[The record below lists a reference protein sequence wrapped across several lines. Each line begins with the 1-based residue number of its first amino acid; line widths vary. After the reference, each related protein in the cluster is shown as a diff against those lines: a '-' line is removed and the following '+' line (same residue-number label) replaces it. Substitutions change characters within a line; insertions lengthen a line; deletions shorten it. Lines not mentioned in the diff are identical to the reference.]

1 MAHAGEPIARAEPI
15 ILGRSAMKLNTCHEA
30 SVALVAMVMAGA
42 LASAVAQVPEILP
55 DPDNRPPNMAKPV
68 KVYFLSGQSNMCG
81 MGRQESLRPLP
92 AADEK
97 FGYLVDDQGNWT
109 VRNDV
114 HHIYYVMDDRKI
126 DAPLTV
132 HDRIGPELGIGHV
145 LGTYH
150 DEMVLLIKAACG
162 NRSLGYD
169 FRPPSARKRIGE
181 DDNGKGWYAGI
192 SYDRYVGHGKAV
204 MADIANNLP
213 GYKGQ
218 GFELA
223 GIFWWQGH
231 KDRGMPKDQ
240 YEELLA
246 ELIRDMRK
254 DFNAPNAKFVVA
266 TVAFN
271 GHNLGPWQGVW
282 EAQMGISQRPEFA
295 GNVASVD
302 IRDIGGGGFHYGDNG
317 ATYAKVG
324 DRMGRAMAGLLGKG
338 GSSRSS
344 RARSGGAEAPM
355 PAGLDADQASRRLR
369 PMVQS
374 LSQRKYAAVMRVADR
389 LDKSIQQQKNAPNA
403 DTEAL
408 DAELKDIAT
417 IRKFIDEQ
425 AEAVV
430 AEIKGHMKSG
440 NVYRAHHVTLE
451 SGRYFRGIEAYDK
464 PVAAVQKEL
473 TKADH
478 RTAIRQGAQFYRLLA
493 NAQRVR
499 NDRTVQM
506 LTDFA
511 AQSGD
516 SVYAKAAKAGGR
528 RPGQGSRGV
537 ARRRCTGRGAV
548 NVCRGRSPERLRGE
562 TAGQQPR
569 QRRQALWWP
578 ARRAATMAAFA
589 AWPWSEWR

>member
-1 MAHAGEPIARAEPI
+1 
-15 ILGRSAMKLNTCHEA
+15 MKLSTYHGA
-30 SVALVAMVMAGA
+30 SVALAAMVMAGA
-42 LASAVAQVPEILP
+42 LASAGAQVPEILP

-81 MGRQESLRPLP
+81 MGRPDSLQPLP

-114 HHIYYVMDDRKI
+114 HHIYYVMDKREI

-132 HDRIGPELGIGHV
+132 HNHIGPELGIGHV

-169 FRPPSARKRIGE
+169 FRPPSARKRLGE

-192 SYDRYVGHGKAV
+192 SYDRYVGHAKAV

-231 KDRGMPKDQ
+231 KDRGMAKEE

-246 ELIRDMRK
+246 ELIGDMRK
-254 DFNAPNAKFVVA
+254 DFGAPNAKFVVA
-266 TVAFN
+266 TVGFN

-302 IRDIGGGGFHYGDNG
+302 IRDIGGGGFHYGNNG

-338 GSSRSS
+338 GPSRSS
-344 RARSGGAEAPM
+344 RAGRGRDEAPM
-355 PAGLDADQASRRLR
+355 PAGLDTETLSRRLR
-369 PMVQS
+369 PMVMS
-374 LSQRKYAAVMRVADR
+374 LSQRKYAAVLRVAER
-389 LDKSIQQQKNAPNA
+389 LDESIQQQKSAPNA

-425 AEAVV
+425 AEAAVG
-430 AEIKGHMKSG
+430 EIEGYMKSG
-440 NVYRAHHVTLE
+440 NAYRAHHLILE
-451 SGRYFRGIEAYDK
+451 SGRYFRGIEAFDK
-464 PVAAVQKEL
+464 PVTAVQKEL
-473 TKADH
+473 MKAEN
-478 RTAIRQGAQFYRLLA
+478 RTAIRQGTQFYRLLA

-499 NDRTVQM
+499 NERTVKM
-506 LTDFA
+506 LADFA
-511 AQSGD
+511 DQSGD
-516 SVYAKAAKAGGR
+516 SVYAKAAKAAVSALTKDPEASLDGDALVAGR
-528 RPGQGSRGV
+528 
-537 ARRRCTGRGAV
+537 
-548 NVCRGRSPERLRGE
+548 
-562 TAGQQPR
+562 
-569 QRRQALWWP
+569 
-578 ARRAATMAAFA
+578 
-589 AWPWSEWR
+589 